1 MQHGIDDEG
10 LRALVLVV
18 QHAVRAH
25 ALNAGEANR
34 VHGCVLSFRLVVGD
48 HPQSA
53 SPTALRL
60 REEG

>member
-34 VHGCVLSFRLVVGD
+34 VHDCILSFRLVVGD
-48 HPQSA
+48 HPSQFRRRPS
-53 SPTALRL
+53 
-60 REEG
+60 G